1 MCNYFYLTQNKR
13 TTRRGRGDCP
23 STSKSGYL
31 YHMLDPQYFLLQP
44 DEWGKEESR
53 ELFSRHDTSHK
64 RALIALA
71 LFFPTGIFALF
82 YSLKVGGR
90 ERETIVFY
98 SVMSAVYIY

>member
-1 MCNYFYLTQNKR
+1 MGPDIYISIYYARSMTIFC
-13 TTRRGRGDCP
+13 
-23 STSKSGYL
+23 
-31 YHMLDPQYFLLQP
+31 LQP

-53 ELFSRHDTSHK
+53 ELFSRPDTSHK

-82 YSLKVGGR
+82 YSLKVG
-90 ERETIVFY
+90 ERETTVFY